1 MVLMALC
8 IIGFWLF
15 ENFYIPS
22 SHSQPCAEGSER
34 GLPEAFWPTSTT
46 GAIVN
51 HKYFSLS
58 YNEPYEQAEW
68 VFYRLDKSQL
78 TAEIRKRPFFIYDPK
93 VITKSADWRNYNG
106 SGYDR
111 GHLCPAGDRRFSEE
125 AYNETFYTSNITP
138 QDKHF
143 NAGVWNRL
151 EQQTRFW
158 AKEYGTVFV
167 ITGGILEDNL
177 PTIGNEAVAVPQYYY
192 KIIARETK
200 ASVFLIAFLMENKE
214 STVSLKEFAISV
226 DSLEILSGINFFKT
240 MPNEMQEQLESSVR
254 LSGWKFY

>member
-1 MVLMALC
+1 MALC

-22 SHSQPCAEGSER
+22 SHSQPFPEGSER
-34 GLPEAFWPTSTT
+34 GLPEAFWPASTT
-46 GAIVN
+46 GAIVHHN
-51 HKYFSLS
+51 YFSLS

-78 TAEIRKRPFFIYDPK
+78 TADYRKRPFFIDDPK

-125 AYNETFYTSNITP
+125 AYHETFYTSNITP
-138 QDKHF
+138 QDKRF

-158 AKEYGTVFV
+158 AKKYGTVFV
-167 ITGGILEDNL
+167 ITGGILKDDL
-177 PTIGNEAVAVPQYYY
+177 PTIGREAVAVPKYFY
-192 KIIARETK
+192 KIIARETNG
-200 ASVFLIAFLMENKE
+200 SVFSIAFLMENEE
-214 STVSLKEFAISV
+214 STDSLKEFAITV
-226 DSLEILSGINFFKT
+226 DSLELLSGINFFKA

-254 LSGWKFY
+254 LSDWKFY